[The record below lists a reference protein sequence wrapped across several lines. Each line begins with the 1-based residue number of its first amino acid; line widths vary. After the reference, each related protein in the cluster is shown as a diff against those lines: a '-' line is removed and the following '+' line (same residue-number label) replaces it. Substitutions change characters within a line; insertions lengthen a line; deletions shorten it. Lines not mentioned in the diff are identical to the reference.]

1 MNKKQS
7 LKLLK
12 DEKREARFV
21 RRLIHNRPH
30 QARKRMGKRI
40 FEQRY
45 TEFLIE
51 KYLGSRRKNR
61 LDEDHETSTAV

>member
-1 MNKKQS
+1 MNKKQP

-12 DEKREARFV
+12 DEKREARSV

-40 FEQRY
+40 FEKWY
-45 TEFLIE
+45 TVFLIE
-51 KYLGSRRKNR
+51 KYLGDCRKNR
-61 LDEDHETSTAV
+61 LDEDHETPTAV